1 MLEMKVFLKKKEKC
15 FITLDYLLKL
25 IIKNLA
31 IWKFLFKNL
40 LYGGGVGV
48 SG

>member
-25 IIKNLA
+25 IIK
-31 IWKFLFKNL
+31 K
-40 LYGGGVGV
+40 YGNMEIFIQKIVV
-48 SG
+48 